1 MAKTLT
7 PPEALHRA
15 AALCSS
21 SEHCIADIREKL
33 SRWGIGEPDARTIV
47 ERLVQERF
55 IDEGRYAIAFAK
67 DKFRFSGWGRIK
79 IRYALQQKRIGNS
92 DIVNALSLI
101 DEEAYTTRL
110 ADLLEKIGSAIP
122 PLPDEPLSGDAM
134 KHLYPFCGELYLGHL
149 RYGTFG
155 RSGLEACHPFVR
167 ENACL
172 DRTLLLAG
180 NFNLTDT
187 AEIFRI
193 LQATGH
199 HPASRQDGALILQ
212 LIGHYL
218 EQMLSLIHI

>member
-79 IRYALQQKRIGNS
+79 SAMPCNRNESG
-92 DIVNALSLI
+92 IVTSSMPYLSS
-101 DEEAYTTRL
+101 TR
-110 ADLLEKIGSAIP
+110 
-122 PLPDEPLSGDAM
+122 
-134 KHLYPFCGELYLGHL
+134 KHT
-149 RYGTFG
+149 R
-155 RSGLEACHPFVR
+155 
-167 ENACL
+167 
-172 DRTLLLAG
+172 
-180 NFNLTDT
+180 
-187 AEIFRI
+187 
-193 LQATGH
+193 
-199 HPASRQDGALILQ
+199 PASPTCSKRNLVRLTTKMSRFDAPNYFVSPRPEG
-212 LIGHYL
+212 
-218 EQMLSLIHI
+218 SKPN

>member
-33 SRWGIGEPDARTIV
+33 SRWGIGE
-47 ERLVQERF
+47 RF
-55 IDEGRYAIAFAK
+55 IDEERYAIAFAK

-110 ADLLEKIGSAIP
+110 VDLLEKKSRSIH
-122 PLPDEPLSGDAM
+122 DEDVEIRRSKL
-134 KHLYPFCGELYLGHL
+134 L
-149 RYGTFG
+149 RF
-155 RSGLEACHPFVR
+155 A
-167 ENACL
+167 
-172 DRTLLLAG
+172 
-180 NFNLTDT
+180 
-187 AEIFRI
+187 
-193 LQATGH
+193 
-199 HPASRQDGALILQ
+199 ASRGFETELVFHILKG
-212 LIGHYL
+212 I
-218 EQMLSLIHI
+218 ES

>member
-110 ADLLEKIGSAIP
+110 ADLLEK
-122 PLPDEPLSGDAM
+122 
-134 KHLYPFCGELYLGHL
+134 
-149 RYGTFG
+149 
-155 RSGLEACHPFVR
+155 
-167 ENACL
+167 
-172 DRTLLLAG
+172 
-180 NFNLTDT
+180 
-187 AEIFRI
+187 EISF
-193 LQATGH
+193 
-199 HPASRQDGALILQ
+199 D
-212 LIGHYL
+212 
-218 EQMLSLIHI
+218 

>member
-7 PPEALHRA
+7 PPEALHRS

-55 IDEGRYAIAFAK
+55 AIAFAK

-110 ADLLEKIGSAIP
+110 ADLLEKKSRSIN
-122 PLPDEPLSGDAM
+122 DEDVEVRRSKLLRFAASRG
-134 KHLYPFCGELYLGHL
+134 FETEL
-149 RYGTFG
+149 
-155 RSGLEACHPFVR
+155 V
-167 ENACL
+167 
-172 DRTLLLAG
+172 
-180 NFNLTDT
+180 
-187 AEIFRI
+187 FRI
-193 LQATGH
+193 LKEIE
-199 HPASRQDGALILQ
+199 S
-212 LIGHYL
+212 
-218 EQMLSLIHI
+218 

>member
-7 PPEALHRA
+7 PPEALHRS

-67 DKFRFSGWGRIK
+67 DKFRFS
-79 IRYALQQKRIGNS
+79 LQQKRIGNS

-110 ADLLEKIGSAIP
+110 ADLLEKKSRSIN
-122 PLPDEPLSGDAM
+122 DEDVEVRRSKLLRFAASRG
-134 KHLYPFCGELYLGHL
+134 FETEL
-149 RYGTFG
+149 
-155 RSGLEACHPFVR
+155 V
-167 ENACL
+167 
-172 DRTLLLAG
+172 
-180 NFNLTDT
+180 
-187 AEIFRI
+187 FRI
-193 LQATGH
+193 LKEIE
-199 HPASRQDGALILQ
+199 S
-212 LIGHYL
+212 
-218 EQMLSLIHI
+218 

>member
-55 IDEGRYAIAFAK
+55 IDEERYAIAFAK

-101 DEEAYTTRL
+101 DEEAYTN
-110 ADLLEKIGSAIP
+110 
-122 PLPDEPLSGDAM
+122 
-134 KHLYPFCGELYLGHL
+134 L
-149 RYGTFG
+149 R
-155 RSGLEACHPFVR
+155 RVPRVR
-167 ENACL
+167 N
-172 DRTLLLAG
+172 
-180 NFNLTDT
+180 
-187 AEIFRI
+187 
-193 LQATGH
+193 
-199 HPASRQDGALILQ
+199 
-212 LIGHYL
+212 
-218 EQMLSLIHI
+218 

>member
-92 DIVNALSLI
+92 GIVNALSLI
-101 DEEAYTTRL
+101 DEEA
-110 ADLLEKIGSAIP
+110 
-122 PLPDEPLSGDAM
+122 
-134 KHLYPFCGELYLGHL
+134 
-149 RYGTFG
+149 
-155 RSGLEACHPFVR
+155 
-167 ENACL
+167 
-172 DRTLLLAG
+172 
-180 NFNLTDT
+180 
-187 AEIFRI
+187 
-193 LQATGH
+193 
-199 HPASRQDGALILQ
+199 
-212 LIGHYL
+212 
-218 EQMLSLIHI
+218 